1 MSVLR
6 HYQESAIEKLRDKIR
21 AGLKRVV
28 MVAPTGS
35 GKTRIA
41 AQIIMNAVQN
51 GKRVVFVCNRIELV
65 KQSVAAFEKLG
76 IKCGIMQGSNT
87 WEANAQVVVASVQ
100 TMVRRKFNMFDLA
113 IHDECHVTAASK
125 AYHKFIESHNNIIH
139 IGLTATPWSKG
150 MSAQKKWLDGEPL
163 WQDIVIGASI
173 PLLIEQGFLVD
184 CDIYA
189 PGEPDLTGVKVVN
202 GDYDKTQLGTAVDK
216 ARLVGDI
223 VHHWFKLAAGEQTV
237 VFAVNVS
244 HSKHIVEEFKAHG
257 VDARHVDGYMDEN
270 ERRPLI
276 DGFRRGEFQVL
287 SNCSMLAEG
296 FDVPATSCCI
306 LARPTKSL
314 IRYIQMVGRSIR
326 MYDNLSEH
334 YQSYRR
340 MKDGIQGSYAVEVGQ
355 LSGEYGSG
363 GSCIEVR
370 GSQET
375 IFQALEQNK
384 RDVFDKEGSH
394 LSSKHE
400 SREDEGE
407 GRELLYGS
415 DKEEKLQRSSLGCDG
430 MGGERKQS
438 TASES
443 QGWGQAEQSCRQ
455 SGVGYE
461 LGKHEA
467 WARAWLVQSSK
478 WGASRVEQVD
488 GCSGGGDKER
498 VEGLSSW
505 IIDSTGTKVR
515 CADDNHIGD
524 KGWKVLGACFIAD
537 SNEEP
542 EALAK
547 RLSEIHSGDECL
559 LVCHASENTGR
570 AVRVVGVKPQ
580 KLKAIILDHAG
591 VVKRLGWPTEELP
604 YDLDDGK
611 PKEAKKNESLPKV
624 CPSCFAVYKKSLRKC
639 PVCSFEPVNVPKT
652 QETEDGELVQLSR
665 KATKFSQEDKQAI
678 YSALLGW
685 VKDKGM
691 KEGAAYHKF
700 KDMVGHYPSNK
711 IDKTAGPMLPI
722 VQNWIT
728 HENIKWAKSQTNI
741 LKKAA

>member
-6 HYQESAIEKLRDKIR
+6 HYQESAIEQLRVKIR

-150 MSAQKKWLDGEPL
+150 MSAPKKWLDGEPL
-163 WQDIVIGASI
+163 WQDIVVGASI
-173 PLLIEQGFLVD
+173 PMLIEQGFLVD

-216 ARLVGDI
+216 AKLVGDI
-223 VHHWFKLAAGEQTV
+223 VSHWFKLAAGEQTV

-244 HSKHIVEEFKAHG
+244 HSKHIVAEFVANG
-257 VDARHVDGYMDEN
+257 VDARHVDGYMTED
-270 ERRPLI
+270 ERRPI
-276 DGFRRGEFQVL
+276 IEGFRKGEFQVL

-296 FDVPATSCCI
+296 FDVPATSCCV

-314 IRYIQMVGRSIR
+314 IRYIQMCGRSLR
-326 MYDNLSEH
+326 PH
-334 YQSYRR
+334 
-340 MKDGIQGSYAVEVGQ
+340 DG
-355 LSGEYGSG
+355 
-363 GSCIEVR
+363 
-370 GSQET
+370 
-375 IFQALEQNK
+375 
-384 RDVFDKEGSH
+384 
-394 LSSKHE
+394 
-400 SREDEGE
+400 
-407 GRELLYGS
+407 
-415 DKEEKLQRSSLGCDG
+415 
-430 MGGERKQS
+430 
-438 TASES
+438 
-443 QGWGQAEQSCRQ
+443 
-455 SGVGYE
+455 
-461 LGKHEA
+461 
-467 WARAWLVQSSK
+467 
-478 WGASRVEQVD
+478 
-488 GCSGGGDKER
+488 KER
-498 VEGLSSW
+498 
-505 IIDSTGTKVR
+505 
-515 CADDNHIGD
+515 
-524 KGWKVLGACFIAD
+524 
-537 SNEEP
+537 
-542 EALAK
+542 
-547 RLSEIHSGDECL
+547 
-559 LVCHASENTGR
+559 
-570 AVRVVGVKPQ
+570 
-580 KLKAIILDHAG
+580 AIILDHAG
-591 VVKRLGWPTEELP
+591 VVRRLGWPTDELP
-604 YDLDDGK
+604 YELDDGK
-611 PKEAKKNESLPKV
+611 PKESKKNENLPKV

-665 KATKFSQEDKQAI
+665 KATKYSMEDKQAI

-685 VKDKGM
+685 VKEKGM

-700 KDMVGHYPSNK
+700 KNMMGHYPSNQL
-711 IDKTAGPMLPI
+711 DKKTGPM
-722 VQNWIT
+722 VESVKNWIT
-728 HENIKWAKSQTNI
+728 HENIKWAKSQQSVF
-741 LKKAA
+741 KKVA